1 MLSSLLLFSATAA
14 LLTITPGLDTAL
26 VLRTAVNEGRR
37 AALAAGI
44 GICCGVLAWGVI
56 VACGLGALLHTS
68 ALAYTLLRVIGAGW
82 LLWLGVQLLR
92 RRSEPAANPDATR
105 EAGGNWFW
113 RGVLTN
119 LLNPK
124 VGLFYLTFLPQFL
137 QPQDS
142 VLWMSLTMAL
152 IHALEGVIWFALL
165 VLVAARASAW
175 LQAPAVRRGMDRL
188 LGVAFI
194 GFGAKLALDH

>member
-44 GICCGVLAWGVI
+44 GICCGVLAWGII
-56 VACGLGALLHTS
+56 VACGLGALLKTS
-68 ALAYTLLRVIGAGW
+68 ATAYALLRIVGAGW

-92 RRSEPAANPDATR
+92 RRGTTANNPAASSA
-105 EAGGNWFW
+105 AGGNWFW

-137 QPQDS
+137 QPQDN

-165 VLVAARASAW
+165 VLLASRASAW
-175 LQAPAVRRGMDRL
+175 LAAPAVRRGMDRL

>member
-14 LLTITPGLDTAL
+14 LLTITPGLDTTL

-37 AALAAGI
+37 AALAAGF
-44 GICCGVLAWGVI
+44 GICCGVLAWGII
-56 VACGLGALLHTS
+56 VACGLGALLKASST
-68 ALAYTLLRVIGAGW
+68 AYLLLRVVGAGW

-92 RRSEPAANPDATR
+92 RRSQPAANLAAASPS
-105 EAGGNWFW
+105 GNWFC

-124 VGLFYLTFLPQFL
+124 VGLFYLTLLPQFL
-137 QPQDS
+137 QPQDD
-142 VLWMSLTMAL
+142 VLWMSLAMAL

-165 VLVAARASAW
+165 VLLAARTSSW
-175 LQAPAVRRGMDRL
+175 LQTPQVQRSLDRL

-194 GFGAKLALDH
+194 GFGAKLALDR

>member
-37 AALAAGI
+37 AALAAGL
-44 GICCGVLAWGVI
+44 GICGGVLAWGVI

-68 ALAYTLLRVIGAGW
+68 ALAYTLLRVIGAAW

-92 RRSEPAANPDATR
+92 RRSEPAANPDTTTDTD
-105 EAGGNWFW
+105 GNWFW

-124 VGLFYLTFLPQFL
+124 VGLFYLTLLPQFL
-137 QPQDS
+137 QPQDN
-142 VLWMSLTMAL
+142 VLWMSLAMAL

-165 VLVAARASAW
+165 VLVAARASTW
-175 LQAPAVRRGMDRL
+175 LQSPRVQRSLDRL